1 MRFLSV
7 WFFITP
13 FLLLSCYSVY
23 FSSMGFFWGLCC
35 SFVLFILLVMSSGMS
50 FFFLIPNS
58 WVMMDDLSFLMEVL
72 VLLVFVL
79 SVACSVKDLSFPL
92 KETSKG
98 LDSGLA
104 LISLPCVLFFCVGG
118 WMPFYFF
125 FEFSLIPTLWM
136 ILKWGYQPERLQAGM
151 FLLMYTAGAS
161 LPLLM
166 CLVFVLLVVGSDSFI
181 LMELSDTGYWFS
193 RWLLVPVLLAFFVKL
208 PIYGFHV
215 WLPKA
220 HVEAPLAGSMVLA
233 GVLLKLGGFGL
244 IRVLGLLK
252 VILSE
257 EALLLC
263 SLIIWGGLLSSLIS
277 ATQHDIKSIIAYSSV
292 SHMSLVAVSI
302 LSCYPLAKLA
312 GVCMMFA
319 HGVCSPC
326 MFALAASSYDWSQ
339 SRSISM
345 NKSILRLFPWFSF
358 YWFSFIVANMSCP
371 PSLNF
376 FSEVVM
382 FSSIKSIG
390 FVFILPLGLLC
401 EFTCVY
407 CIFLYGFLNHGGVSS
422 FLKSY
427 PGISDRYLM
436 SFLTSFL
443 ILFFGFFGLDFFM
456 V

>member
-1 MRFLSV
+1 MWLFV
-7 WFFITP
+7 FP
-13 FLLLSCYSVY
+13 FLLMSISSVP
-23 FSSMGFFWGLCC
+23 FCSMGFFWGVCC
-35 SFVLFILLVMSSGMS
+35 TLIFFVVLMKSSGFL
-50 FFFLIPNS
+50 FFMYNPNS
-58 WVMMDDLSFLMEVL
+58 WVMMDDLSLLMEVL
-72 VLLVFVL
+72 VLLVFVISL
-79 SVACSVKDLSFPL
+79 SCSVKDLMMPV
-92 KETSKG
+92 KEMSKG
-98 LDSGLA
+98 LDSGLSF
-104 LISLPCVLFFCVGG
+104 ISLPCVMFFCVGG
-118 WMPFYFF
+118 WMLFYFF

-166 CLVFVLLVVGSDSFI
+166 CFLFINSVTGSDSFC
-181 LMELSDTGYWFS
+181 LMMLTEAGQCFS
-193 RWLLVPVLLAFFVKL
+193 RWLMVPVLLAFFVKL

-244 IRVLGLLK
+244 VRVFSLFK
-252 VILSE
+252 MVLSE
-257 EALLLC
+257 ELLLM
-263 SLIIWGGLLSSLIS
+263 STLIIWGGLLSSLVS

-292 SHMSLVAVSI
+292 SHMSLVAVSF
-302 LSCYPLAKLA
+302 LSCFPLAKFA

-339 SRSISM
+339 SRSVSM
-345 NKSILRLFPWFSF
+345 NKNVLRLFPWFSF

-382 FSSIKSIG
+382 FSSIKSISLI
-390 FVFILPLGLLC
+390 FILPLGLMC

-407 CIFLYGFLNHGGVSS
+407 CIFLYGFLNHGGVSP
-422 FLKSY
+422 FLKSCS
-427 PGISDRYLM
+427 GLSDRYLM
-436 SFLTSFL
+436 SFLMSFL
-443 ILFFGFFGLDFFM
+443 VLFLGFFGLDFFL